1 MKNTDIEKQLKEFF
15 APFLDEKN
23 DNRVVSRSMLIDGPW
38 GCGKTYQIMEFLKNH
53 QEEFENKKT
62 MIGYISLFGLD
73 SIEAINNEICHA
85 LFSSDEKM
93 MEKIQSSVKTIG
105 KIVNLGSLFFPGL
118 KPIGE
123 AAEYISNQLG
133 VNSKNVKNQ
142 SVIIIDDLERL
153 STDKISYSDLL
164 GYLNG
169 LMACNCRIICIMNS
183 KAIINSSN
191 SEENG
196 FKDFYEKVFDEI
208 RIIDAVTKDTYDAI
222 FRNNDANKDY
232 DIPPIWYRLFKPNLR
247 IAQRTYLNYKKVL
260 KHIEDKDKY
269 VNYEEK
275 MTKEDLFKL
284 CYYSTYMAFKYLF
297 DTKTEKEKKDDREI
311 EERLKEE
318 SKEFSAL
325 NDLYWSSSDAIDR
338 LNFAVDKLCKESDF
352 TADKNRLDFRFH
364 VYAFASFLFENNAY
378 GIDSIFKKV
387 DSKTPPILNK
397 DIFYLSEKNKEK
409 YCVAF
414 VEMIN
419 NGDFTFDDSFFNKI
433 NDILNFYPS
442 FTFDDET
449 TNKIVEK
456 MVEEKV
462 DKRKVRDYIEMSE
475 DGDEKRCY
483 EFMIQ
488 LQERYLQK
496 FDESV
501 RAQLKVFI
509 DKDDYGSATDLLAEY
524 FDNQGNGKSKL
535 IDEIIEHDFY
545 FPDLGDDITSSSW
558 SYCNKIVEIMSRYGK
573 RESFDSFA
581 DKQLKEHS
589 DDSTLVGRFTSL
601 KKLYSKT
608 LESLD

>member
-1 MKNTDIEKQLKEFF
+1 MKNTDIEKQLAEFF

-23 DNRVVSRSMLIDGPW
+23 ENRVVSRSMLIDGPW

-53 QEEFENKKT
+53 QEEFENKKR

-93 MEKIQSSVKTIG
+93 MEKIQSSVKTFG

-153 STDKISYSDLL
+153 STDKVSYSDLL

-208 RIIDAVTKDTYDAI
+208 RIIDDVTKDTYDAI
-222 FRNNDANKDY
+222 FQNNDTNKDY
-232 DIPPIWYRLFKPNLR
+232 YIPPIWYRLFKPNLR

-275 MTKEDLFKL
+275 MTRKELFKL

-297 DTKTEKEKKDDREI
+297 DAKTEGDKEKDKDS

-318 SKEFSAL
+318 SKEFSVL
-325 NDLYWSSSDAIDR
+325 TDLYWSSSDAIDR
-338 LNFAVDKLCKESDF
+338 LNFAVDKLCQESDF
-352 TADKNRLDFRFH
+352 TADKNMLDFRFRI
-364 VYAFASFLFENNAY
+364 YAFTSFLFENNAY

-387 DSKTPPILNK
+387 DSKVPPILNK
-397 DIFYLSEKNKEK
+397 NIFYLSE
-409 YCVAF
+409 
-414 VEMIN
+414 
-419 NGDFTFDDSFFNKI
+419 
-433 NDILNFYPS
+433 PS
-442 FTFDDET
+442 
-449 TNKIVEK
+449 
-456 MVEEKV
+456 
-462 DKRKVRDYIEMSE
+462 
-475 DGDEKRCY
+475 
-483 EFMIQ
+483 
-488 LQERYLQK
+488 
-496 FDESV
+496 
-501 RAQLKVFI
+501 
-509 DKDDYGSATDLLAEY
+509 
-524 FDNQGNGKSKL
+524 
-535 IDEIIEHDFY
+535 
-545 FPDLGDDITSSSW
+545 
-558 SYCNKIVEIMSRYGK
+558 
-573 RESFDSFA
+573 
-581 DKQLKEHS
+581 
-589 DDSTLVGRFTSL
+589 SL
-601 KKLYSKT
+601 
-608 LESLD
+608 